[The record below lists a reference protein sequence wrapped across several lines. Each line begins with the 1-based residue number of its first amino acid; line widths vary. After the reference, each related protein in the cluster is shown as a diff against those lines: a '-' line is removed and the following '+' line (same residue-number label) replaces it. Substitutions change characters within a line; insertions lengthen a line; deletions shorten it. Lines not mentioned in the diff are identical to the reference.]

1 MNITNNSIPKL
12 PVGMHR
18 YERGLYIRV
27 TDKSR
32 YWVLKYQIAG
42 VRREMG
48 LGNAMEQGIT
58 AVTAKADAAR
68 ALIAS
73 GIDPIQHKKEQA
85 QALREKMEESKRN
98 VTVRS
103 YVPGAVKRI
112 LVIRR
117 YSSVKAEKEWYN
129 LSEEIVSLFGNYQIK
144 ELTPKLIADKLLPII
159 TVRPRRAQDI
169 VSKLSGII
177 QCAIADGITDKNP
190 SQWASLKTFLPSVE
204 QIRREIP
211 IKHHVA
217 IPAAELKVV
226 CEKLYQAGTV
236 GSLCALFGILSAGRL
251 SEFSHARWEEI
262 DWDNKVLR
270 VPQERRK
277 DKKAEP
283 FAVPLTRQMLAILE
297 KVKGLCPTYL
307 FPGIIEGQPLSRG
320 GVVKNLRKCTDKKDL
335 TMHGSRSTFSDWC
348 MQNEKNFIVS
358 EKCLMHAVGNTVFRA
373 YQRDDLL
380 DQRRVLMQEWA
391 DYLLPEL

>member
-48 LGNAMEQGIT
+48 LGNALEQGIT

-190 SQWASLKTFLPSVE
+190 SQWAALKTFLPSVE
-204 QIRREIP
+204 QIRREIH

-226 CEKLYQAGTV
+226 CEKLYQTGTV

-307 FPGIIEGQPLSRG
+307 FPGVIEGQPLSRG

-391 DYLLPEL
+391 DYLLPDL